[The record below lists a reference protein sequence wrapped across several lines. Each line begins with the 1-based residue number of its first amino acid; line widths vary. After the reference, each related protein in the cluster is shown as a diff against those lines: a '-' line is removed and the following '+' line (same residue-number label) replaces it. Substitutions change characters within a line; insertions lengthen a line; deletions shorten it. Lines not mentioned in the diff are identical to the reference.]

1 MASAAP
7 TPKLLEK
14 QIDRL
19 YSLPLD
25 EFTQARNE
33 LAAGLRASGDKDG
46 ADRVRALGKP
56 TLPAWTVNQLARGR
70 PRELRALFSAVD
82 AVREAQAAALE
93 QGPSSAVRDAAEAER
108 AALGVLAEAAGGILE
123 QANRKPAG
131 VIDRVTATL
140 RAGAVDPESRRLL
153 QEGRLTAELE
163 PAGFGGL
170 AGLDFQP
177 RQAADDREARE
188 RARAARERVE
198 ALEIEVRG
206 LRTAVL
212 AAEGRARDAEREAE
226 RTHREAE
233 DARADLRRAE
243 DELERARADAS
254 AGS

>member
-1 MASAAP
+1 MASTAP

-33 LAAGLRASGDKDG
+33 LAAGLRASGDRDG

-56 TLPAWTVNQLARGR
+56 TLPAWTVNQVARAR
-70 PRELRALFSAVD
+70 PRELRALFAAVD
-82 AVREAQAAALE
+82 AVREAQASALE
-93 QGPSSAVRDAAEAER
+93 EGPSSAVRDAAEAER
-108 AALGVLAEAAGGILE
+108 AALGVLADAAGEILA
-123 QANRKPAG
+123 QSNRRPAG
-131 VIDRVTATL
+131 LVDRVAATL

-170 AGLDFQP
+170 AGLAGLAFDP
-177 RQAADDREARE
+177 GRAADDRDARE
-188 RARAARERVE
+188 RARAARERAE
-198 ALEIEVRG
+198 ALETEVRG
-206 LRTAVL
+206 LRAAVL

-243 DELERARADAS
+243 DELERARAEIR
-254 AGS
+254 